1 VFTTVVFVTAINSL
15 LTALIAPSTLTRCR
29 PDAARTYSL
38 TNDHRQ
44 PKERPVNHVRHV
56 HEEHVPLA
64 LLGLFEPWL
73 QLALEGFGRPLDVF
87 VESFF

>member
-1 VFTTVVFVTAINSL
+1 
-15 LTALIAPSTLTRCR
+15 
-29 PDAARTYSL
+29 
-38 TNDHRQ
+38 
-44 PKERPVNHVRHV
+44 VRHV